1 MRYIDLINNFWRI
14 DEQKGFNG
22 SSTRLYFYLLNLANR
37 SYWASDW
44 LECGDERMKV
54 TLVVS
59 ADVLRTAR
67 EKLKQASL
75 INYVSGGNG
84 KGVKT
89 RYQILT
95 PKGKPN
101 PEPLYNKIKTKTNIN
116 NSNGKY
122 SQREYLASGSDFD

>member
-22 SSTRLYFYLLNLANR
+22 NSTRLYFYLLHLANR
-37 SYWASDW
+37 SYWASEW

-67 EKLKQASL
+67 EKLKL
-75 INYVSGGNG
+75 NYVSGGDG

-95 PKGKPN
+95 PKGKAN

-122 SQREYLASGSDFD
+122 SQREYLASGHM